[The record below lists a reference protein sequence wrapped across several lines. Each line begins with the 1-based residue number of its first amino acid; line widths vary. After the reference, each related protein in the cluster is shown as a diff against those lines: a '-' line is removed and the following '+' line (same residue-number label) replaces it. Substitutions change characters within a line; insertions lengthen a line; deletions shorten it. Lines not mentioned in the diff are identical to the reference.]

1 MSLTIELAADVES
14 EFAKVA
20 ADQGVTAEELAR
32 TMVEDRVR
40 RKPPRSWEEITA
52 PIAADFAA
60 SGMTEEDLDK
70 LVEDAREEIYFEQ
83 HGRYS
88 KKR

>member
-1 MSLTIELAADVES
+1 MSLTIELPADVES
-14 EFAKVA
+14 NFARIA
-20 ADQGVTAEELAR
+20 ADKGITAEELAR
-32 TMVEDRVR
+32 TMVLDRVR
-40 RKPPRSWEEITA
+40 RTPSQSWDEIVA

-60 SGMTEEDLDK
+60 SGMTEEDLDA